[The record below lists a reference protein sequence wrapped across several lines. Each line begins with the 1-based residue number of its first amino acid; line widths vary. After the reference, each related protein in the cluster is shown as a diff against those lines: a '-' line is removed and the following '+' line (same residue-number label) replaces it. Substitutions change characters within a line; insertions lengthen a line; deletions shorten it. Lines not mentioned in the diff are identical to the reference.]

1 MAARRRTE
9 KELYPIVA
17 RWLSRHHHCFKTAI
31 NTGLLHSR
39 IDVVGVRDVGGD
51 HSGEVETISI
61 EVKRGTQP
69 FATAT
74 GQALGYRVYA
84 NRIYLADLRSSAFSQ
99 PEIEIASHLGVG
111 LIRITG
117 NRCQEELSSP
127 YYRPITR
134 MNLGLLEKFGLG
146 LC

>member
-61 EVKRGTQP
+61 Q
-69 FATAT
+69 
-74 GQALGYRVYA
+74 
-84 NRIYLADLRSSAFSQ
+84 
-99 PEIEIASHLGVG
+99 
-111 LIRITG
+111 
-117 NRCQEELSSP
+117 
-127 YYRPITR
+127 
-134 MNLGLLEKFGLG
+134 
-146 LC
+146 